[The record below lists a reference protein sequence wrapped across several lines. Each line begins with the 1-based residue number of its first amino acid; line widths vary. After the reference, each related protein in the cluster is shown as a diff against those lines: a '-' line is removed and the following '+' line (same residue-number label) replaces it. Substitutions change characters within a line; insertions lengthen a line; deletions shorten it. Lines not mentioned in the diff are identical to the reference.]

1 MTRMLCFLILFLFSS
16 HAISTDVPPES
27 SLGTNIHEHI
37 TLANS
42 HGFTFPWMNLALSRV
57 PFYQELQSK
66 YDTFF
71 TNNVVGAS
79 HLNPHTP
86 PQIKND
92 LQTEYESFLAQI
104 RGTCPGQ
111 PSNSSTSFNLTIPR
125 HKLEEFLTEDFLTDF
140 PDFVQDRLQRLKVDQ
155 SDVTISEPF
164 LKIFATDDGMEGFR
178 VGHVVFKSSFDG
190 TDFQILLRAASV
202 KSSECRFDQQSRDS
216 LTLKAKDLQ
225 AVLERKVVES
235 RTFFETF
242 TEGTSETAEQ
252 TADPNPTNIHRPREN
267 DSNVN
272 ADDVLPIGV
281 GREAESE
288 VEQDLPEEILP
299 SIVIGLLTFLCFS
312 LMLTCQASS
321 SNKNIGDLKERQE
334 QLTAQSERQEK
345 LILQSTAEKVA
356 LLLLCPS
363 LSVCLSLSVS
373 LSLSVCLSVSLS
385 LCLSLCLSC
394 MWI

>member
-66 YDTFF
+66 YDTLF

-79 HLNPHTP
+79 NLDPHTP
-86 PQIKND
+86 PQKSFKND
-92 LQTEYESFLAQI
+92 LQTEYDSIFAQI
-104 RGTCPGQ
+104 RGACPGQ
-111 PSNSSTSFNLTIPR
+111 PSNSSTSFNLTVPR
-125 HKLEEFLTEDFLTDF
+125 HKLEQFLTEDFLTEDF

-235 RTFFETF
+235 RTFAENLGSTFENHGPF
-242 TEGTSETAEQ
+242 FQRKGT
-252 TADPNPTNIHRPREN
+252 REEEEAR
-267 DSNVN
+267 SN
-272 ADDVLPIGV
+272 
-281 GREAESE
+281 
-288 VEQDLPEEILP
+288 
-299 SIVIGLLTFLCFS
+299 
-312 LMLTCQASS
+312 
-321 SNKNIGDLKERQE
+321 
-334 QLTAQSERQEK
+334 
-345 LILQSTAEKVA
+345 
-356 LLLLCPS
+356 
-363 LSVCLSLSVS
+363 
-373 LSLSVCLSVSLS
+373 
-385 LCLSLCLSC
+385 
-394 MWI
+394 